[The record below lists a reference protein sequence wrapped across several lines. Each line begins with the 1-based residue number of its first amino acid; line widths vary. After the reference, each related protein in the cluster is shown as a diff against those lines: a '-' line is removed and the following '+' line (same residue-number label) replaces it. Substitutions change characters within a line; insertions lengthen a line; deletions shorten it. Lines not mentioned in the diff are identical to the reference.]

1 MLWFKVLLADIVTGG
16 MSVKTGW
23 ENERGLG
30 FGNIENNV
38 GVVNA
43 RILTEGGISKSGSL
57 HTESDNL
64 YSVDFFSRNFVIRF
78 LFLRTL
84 YGLL

>member
-1 MLWFKVLLADIVTGG
+1 MVQGLLADIVTGG

-30 FGNIENNV
+30 IGNIENNV
-38 GVVNA
+38 GVVKA
-43 RILTEGGISKSGSL
+43 RILAEGGISKSGSL
-57 HTESDNL
+57 QTESDNL
-64 YSVDFFSRNFVIRF
+64 FSFDFFSICL

>member
-30 FGNIENNV
+30 IGNIENNV
-38 GVVNA
+38 GVLKA
-43 RILTEGGISKSGSL
+43 RILAEGGISKSGSFQ
-57 HTESDNL
+57 TESDNL
-64 YSVDFFSRNFVIRF
+64 FSFDFFSRNVIR
-78 LFLRTL
+78 LPFLRTL